1 MGLLSPNKK
10 LYEINKASRLCSH
23 QKLKNLKHSYIS
35 LLLHKKKPSK
45 HQELEE
51 EHEGKV
57 TEFKKKKKVTELIT
71 GRKGN
76 EKKMEFREIHFH
88 IH

>member
-1 MGLLSPNKK
+1 MGILSPNKK

-23 QKLKNLKHSYIS
+23 QKLKNLNHFYIS

-51 EHEGKV
+51 EHEVKV
-57 TEFKKKKKVTELIT
+57 TAFKKKKFTELIT
-71 GRKGN
+71 DRKGN
-76 EKKMEFREIHFH
+76 EKKMESREIHFH